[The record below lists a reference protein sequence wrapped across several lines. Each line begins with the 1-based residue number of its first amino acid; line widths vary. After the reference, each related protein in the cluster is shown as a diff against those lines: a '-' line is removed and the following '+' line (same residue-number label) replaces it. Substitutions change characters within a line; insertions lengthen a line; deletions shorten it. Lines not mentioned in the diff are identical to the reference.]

1 MRIIATASSLLLAAV
16 VASLGVTSAGARGY
30 AQPKVVTTKGAIEA
44 LALDG
49 RRVAY
54 DLEARELGC
63 NTVHVRELHSGKD
76 VVVSGAGTCEAD
88 STSTGAG
95 VRELA
100 LGGARVAWI
109 VNLGG
114 NTESAD
120 TLYTAVAGATKE
132 TKLAQALRTGDVD
145 GELVGDWLGN
155 LAGDG
160 GLIVLNRWQTLADG
174 AQDGQQLVRAAAGL
188 TSVHFGPG
196 ALTVRSADSGRVA
209 IHNGRSVVVRTSAGA
224 LVTSFQP
231 AAAVRD
237 VALRKDFVVVLTA
250 TPALEVHHALTGAL
264 VKTLP
269 TPAGARA
276 LDVHANIATFA
287 VGKTIRAVRLA
298 TGAQATIATTPK
310 ALVDVQIDDAGVV
323 YAYNPTTGV
332 KGVGK
337 LVFLPLSLVQA
348 KLGSP

>member
-1 MRIIATASSLLLAAV
+1 MRVERFAAVAVATFAVAAATASGAAETDAAAV
-16 VASLGVTSAGARGY
+16 
-30 AQPKVVTTKGAIEA
+30 KVVATKGAIEA

-63 NTVHVRELHSGKD
+63 NTLHVRDVHTGSD

-100 LGGARVAWI
+100 LAGTRVAWI

-114 NTESAD
+114 NTESTD
-120 TLYTAVAGATKE
+120 TLYTAVAGVSKE
-132 TKLAQALRTGDVD
+132 KKLATAIRQGDVD

-160 GLIVLNRWQTLADG
+160 SLLVGNRWQTLAG
-174 AQDGQQLVRAAAGL
+174 GPQDGQQLVRVASGL
-188 TSVHFGPG
+188 TPVYSGPG
-196 ALTVRSADSGRVA
+196 ALDVRSADTGRVA
-209 IHNGRSVVVRTSAGA
+209 IHNGRAVLVRTAAGG

-231 AAAVRD
+231 AAATRD

-250 TPALEVHHALTGAL
+250 AATLEVHHAVTGAL
-264 VKTLP
+264 LKTIAV
-269 TPAGARA
+269 PAGARA

-298 TGAQATIATTPK
+298 TGEQVTIAIAPK
-310 ALVDVQIDDAGVV
+310 AIVDVQIDDAGVV
-323 YAYNPTTGV
+323 YAFNPVTGV
-332 KGVGK
+332 KGVGT
-337 LVFLPLSLVQA
+337 LVFLPLSLVQV
-348 KLGSP
+348 KLAS